1 MCTKE
6 KKICFKSSAKTYHL
20 REEKMRKLF
29 CAVGLFVLC
38 IGFLFAQEQKTEEI
52 RLTLHEC
59 LEIAL
64 EKNLDISVEAF
75 NPEIQEFSLRQSKD
89 FFLPRLTFNYDNYR
103 QNQIGTWWVEGT
115 EYTTNTNGYDF
126 GLEQNIVTGG
136 RVSLSL
142 ENGTTDTTRSLV
154 TINPSYSGILRFR
167 LDQPL
172 LKNFGPKINRREIR
186 KARNQIDISSYGLKT
201 TILQKI
207 YDVEAA
213 YWNLVSAVESLKVN
227 EASLENSIQY
237 LKRIQGA
244 ARIGAKTATDVLDAE
259 TEVASW
265 ESRIITDRGQVQRA
279 EDNLR
284 NILNLP
290 VDEAGTLPPLVP
302 TDRPEVEKK
311 EITFEEAMEIAL
323 EERPEMASKQKELDN
338 SSIDVGYFKNQV
350 LPELNVSFSL
360 WYPGQSGDRLVYL
373 DNNPYTGVIVG
384 VIPGSR
390 SDYLKDILNFKY
402 ENWYLALSLTIPLE
416 NILSRAS
423 LAQARVQKEKKLLEQ
438 ERLLN
443 NIYYELLEAF
453 KDLKNNEKA
462 LEAAARS
469 RELREKQLIA
479 GEERYKLGTL
489 SSQWLFEYRSRMAS
503 ARVSEIRA
511 IINYKLSVAKLEQLM
526 GVNIRTK
533 KLKFRDY
540 DF

>member
-1 MCTKE
+1 
-6 KKICFKSSAKTYHL
+6 
-20 REEKMRKLF
+20 MRKLF

-38 IGFLFAQEQKTEEI
+38 IGFLFAQEQKKEEI
-52 RLTLHEC
+52 SLTLNEC

-75 NPEIQEFSLRQSKD
+75 NPEIQEFSLRQAKD
-89 FFLPRLTFNYDNYR
+89 FFLPQLNVNYENYR

-115 EYTTNTNGYDF
+115 EFTTNTYSYNF
-126 GLEQNIVTGG
+126 GLAQNIVTGG

-142 ENGTTDTTRSLV
+142 DNRTTDTTQSLV
-154 TINPSYSGILRFR
+154 TINPSYRGQLSFQLN
-167 LDQPL
+167 QPL
-172 LKNFGPKINRREIR
+172 LKNFGPKINRRGIR

-259 TEVASW
+259 TEVANY
-265 ESRIITDRGQVQRA
+265 ESQIILARSQVQKA
-279 EDNLR
+279 EDSLR
-284 NILNLP
+284 KILNLS
-290 VDEAGTLPPLVP
+290 VDEAGALPRIVP
-302 TDRPEVEKK
+302 TDSPTVEKK
-311 EITFEEAMEIAL
+311 EITFEEAMETAL
-323 EERPEMASKQKELDN
+323 AERPEMASKQKEIEN
-338 SSIDVGYFKNQV
+338 SIIDVSYSKNQL
-350 LPELNVSFSL
+350 LPELNLTFRL
-360 WYPGQSGDRLVYL
+360 WYPGQAGDRLVYL
-373 DNNPYTGVIVG
+373 DNNPYTGVVVDKIL
-384 VIPGSR
+384 GSR
-390 SDYLKDILNFKY
+390 SDSLKDVLDFKY
-402 ENWYLALSLTIPLE
+402 ENWYLIFNLTIPLE
-416 NILSRAS
+416 NIFSRAS
-423 LAQARVQKEKKLLEQ
+423 LAQARVQKEQKLLEQ
-438 ERLLN
+438 ERLEN
-443 NIYYELLEAF
+443 NIYYELVEAF
-453 KDLKNNEKA
+453 KDLENNEKA
-462 LEAAARS
+462 LEAAARY
-469 RELREKQLIA
+469 RELAEKRLMA

-511 IINYKLSVAKLEQLM
+511 IINYKLSVAKLEQRM

-533 KLKFRDY
+533 NLKFRDF